1 MIGSD
6 NLCVD
11 SKTRIQKAAS
21 VLKNGKKSVYLP
33 TILRHV
39 RRQGSSNGGMVDTRD
54 LKSLDHCGCAGSSP
68 ASSTSHL

>member
-33 TILRHV
+33 TIF
-39 RRQGSSNGGMVDTRD
+39 GMYAAKVARMVEW
-54 LKSLDHCGCAGSSP
+54 
-68 ASSTSHL
+68 

>member
-1 MIGSD
+1 MCRFQ
-6 NLCVD
+6 NED
-11 SKTRIQKAAS
+11 SKSGKRFE
-21 VLKNGKKSVYLP
+21 NGKKSVYLP